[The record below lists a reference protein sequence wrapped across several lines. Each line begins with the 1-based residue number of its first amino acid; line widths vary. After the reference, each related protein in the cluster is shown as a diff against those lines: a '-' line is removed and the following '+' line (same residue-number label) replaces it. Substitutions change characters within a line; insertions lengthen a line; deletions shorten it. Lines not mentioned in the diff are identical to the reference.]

1 MLINLYKISFNLL
14 FDGFKIIYCSK
25 DIKII
30 KYRRISMRKKIF
42 VKCMVQYGW
51 LLLIEAVLAIIVSYT
66 IVQGNKIISV
76 VIDDM
81 LAGKEILFASF
92 VVQFLIFT
100 VVGVFASFAQ
110 SMAASKYAIFIC
122 AKYKDLVVEKLYYI
136 EYKYFDSNYVA
147 TLLNKV
153 ISDLG
158 EIAGLLEFVLPEII
172 SSVIAVITYSV
183 YIGQLNL
190 GLLILILI
198 SYPLIFWIANILVKK
213 ISSLQNTYR
222 QKTDMMAEI
231 AQDAVNGIL
240 VLRSF
245 EMEKIFQKKM
255 HQASKEL
262 VENEEKRTQMTNTAH
277 VTRQIVQWLPNIIS
291 AIYAMY
297 LVRQGD
303 ISLGGLVAF
312 ILVLNKFVEAFIGLP
327 FCMVDAS
334 AGIVCV
340 KRMEEIFEANE
351 EGGGT
356 ECTPMDTDVAIY
368 FDKVNFG
375 YTEDNMVLQN
385 LSFEVKKGQ
394 NIAFVGESGGGKST
408 IFYLLCGFYEKTSG
422 SYQLMGRTIED
433 WNRKALREQVALV
446 SQNVFLFPTTVEEN
460 VLYGNPKA
468 THEEVIEACKKA
480 EIHAFI
486 MTLPQ
491 GYQTKVGERG
501 AILSGGQKQR
511 ISIARAILKDAPILL
526 LDEPTSALD
535 VETESSI
542 QNAIKAV
549 MAGRTCITIAH
560 RLSTI
565 VNADKIL
572 VLKRGHIVECGTHKE
587 LMTLEQVYAMMYREA
602 MNDKEL

>member
-1 MLINLYKISFNLL
+1 
-14 FDGFKIIYCSK
+14 
-25 DIKII
+25 
-30 KYRRISMRKKIF
+30 MRKKIF
-42 VKCMVQYGW
+42 VKCMIQYGW

-66 IVQGNKIISV
+66 MVQGNKVISV

-81 LAGKEILFASF
+81 LGGKEVLFASF
-92 VVQFLIFT
+92 VIQFLIFT
-100 VVGVFASFAQ
+100 AVGVLASFIQ
-110 SMAASKYAIFIC
+110 SIAALKYAVYTC
-122 AKYKDLVVEKLYYI
+122 TKYKDLVVEKLYSI

-153 ISDLG
+153 IGDLG
-158 EIAGLLEFVLPEII
+158 EIAGFLESVLPQMISNII
-172 SSVIAVITYSV
+172 AIIIYSV
-183 YIGQLNL
+183 YIAQLNL
-190 GLLILILI
+190 GLWIVIVV

-213 ISSLQNTYR
+213 ISGLQNIFR
-222 QKTDMMAEI
+222 QKVDKMAEI
-231 AQDAVNGIL
+231 VQDAVNGIL

-245 EMEKIFQKKM
+245 GMEQIFQKKM
-255 HQASKEL
+255 HRAAKEL
-262 VENEEKRTQMTNTAH
+262 VENEEKRTQMTNTSM
-277 VTRQIVQWLPNIIS
+277 VIRKVVQWLPNIIS
-291 AIYAMY
+291 AVYAVY
-297 LVRQGD
+297 LVQQGN

-312 ILVLNKFVEAFIGLP
+312 ILVLNKFVEAFIELP

-334 AGIVCV
+334 AGMVCI
-340 KRMEEIFEANE
+340 KRMEEIFDAKE
-351 EGGGT
+351 EISGT
-356 ECTPMDTDVAIY
+356 ECVPMDTNVAIC

-375 YTEDNMVLQN
+375 YTQDNLVLQN
-385 LSFEVKKGQ
+385 LSFEVKKGE

-408 IFYLLCGFYEKTSG
+408 IFHLLCGFYEKTSG
-422 SYQLMGRTIED
+422 SYQLMGRRIED
-433 WNRKALREQVALV
+433 WNRNALRQQIALV

-460 VLYGNPKA
+460 ILYGNPKA
-468 THEEVIEACKKA
+468 THEEIIEACKKA

-491 GYQTKVGERG
+491 GYQTIVGERG

-542 QNAIKAV
+542 QNAIGAV

-565 VNADKIL
+565 VHADKIL
-572 VLKRGHIVECGTHKE
+572 VLKQGHIVEWGTHEE
-587 LMTLEQVYAMMYREA
+587 LMALGQVYAAMYGEA
-602 MNDKEL
+602 NNEEL

>member
-1 MLINLYKISFNLL
+1 
-14 FDGFKIIYCSK
+14 
-25 DIKII
+25 
-30 KYRRISMRKKIF
+30 MRKKIF
-42 VKCMVQYGW
+42 VKCMIQYGW

-66 IVQGNKIISV
+66 MVQGNQIISV

-81 LAGKEILFASF
+81 LAGKDVLFASF

-100 VVGVFASFAQ
+100 AVGILASFVQ
-110 SMAASKYAIFIC
+110 SIVASKYAVWIC
-122 AKYKDLVVEKLYYI
+122 TKYKDLVVEKLYSI
-136 EYKYFDSNYVA
+136 EYKYFDSNYCA

-153 ISDLG
+153 IGDLG
-158 EIAGLLEFVLPEII
+158 EISGFLESVLPEMI
-172 SSVIAVITYSV
+172 SSIIAIIIYSV
-183 YIGQLNL
+183 YIVQLNV
-190 GLLILILI
+190 GLWILIVV

-213 ISSLQNTYR
+213 ISRLQKTFR
-222 QKTDMMAEI
+222 QKVDMMAEI

-245 EMEKIFQKKM
+245 GMEQIFQKKM
-255 HQASKEL
+255 HKATKEL
-262 VENEEKRTQMTNTAH
+262 VENEEKRTKMSNTA
-277 VTRQIVQWLPNIIS
+277 IVIRRVIQWLPNIIS
-291 AIYAMY
+291 AIYAVY

-334 AGIVCV
+334 AGMVCI
-340 KRMEEIFEANE
+340 KRMEEIFEAKE
-351 EGGGT
+351 EISGT
-356 ECTPMDTDVAIY
+356 ECVPIDTNVTLC

-375 YTEDNMVLQN
+375 YTEDNLVLQN
-385 LSFEVKKGQ
+385 LSFEVKKGE

-408 IFYLLCGFYEKTSG
+408 IFHLLCGFYEKTSG
-422 SYQLMGRTIED
+422 SYQLMGRSIED
-433 WNRKALREQVALV
+433 WNRKALREQIALV
-446 SQNVFLFPTTVEEN
+446 SQNVFLFPTTIEEN
-460 VLYGNPKA
+460 ILYGNPKA

-491 GYQTKVGERG
+491 GYQTIVGERG

-535 VETESSI
+535 VETESCI
-542 QNAIKAV
+542 QNAIGAV
-549 MAGRTCITIAH
+549 MSGRTCITIAH

-572 VLKRGHIVECGTHKE
+572 VLKQGHIVEWGTHKE
-587 LMTLEQVYAMMYREA
+587 LIALGQVYATMYGEA
-602 MNDKEL
+602 MDNEEL

>member
-1 MLINLYKISFNLL
+1 MI
-14 FDGFKIIYCSK
+14 
-25 DIKII
+25 
-30 KYRRISMRKKIF
+30 
-42 VKCMVQYGW
+42 QYGW

-66 IVQGNKIISV
+66 MVQGNKVISV

-81 LAGKEILFASF
+81 LGGKEVLFASF
-92 VVQFLIFT
+92 VIQFLIFT
-100 VVGVFASFAQ
+100 AVGVLASFIQ
-110 SMAASKYAIFIC
+110 SIAALKYAVYTC
-122 AKYKDLVVEKLYYI
+122 TKYKDLVVEKLYSI

-153 ISDLG
+153 IGDLG
-158 EIAGLLEFVLPEII
+158 EIAGFLESVLPQMISNII
-172 SSVIAVITYSV
+172 AIIIYSV
-183 YIGQLNL
+183 YIAQLNL
-190 GLLILILI
+190 GLWIVIVV

-213 ISSLQNTYR
+213 ISGLQNIFR
-222 QKTDMMAEI
+222 QKVDKMAEI
-231 AQDAVNGIL
+231 VQDAVNGIL

-245 EMEKIFQKKM
+245 GMEQIFQKKM
-255 HQASKEL
+255 HRAAKEL
-262 VENEEKRTQMTNTAH
+262 VENEEKRTQMTNTSM
-277 VTRQIVQWLPNIIS
+277 VIRKVVQWLPNIIS
-291 AIYAMY
+291 AVYAVY
-297 LVRQGD
+297 LVQQGN

-312 ILVLNKFVEAFIGLP
+312 ILVLNKFVEAFIELP

-334 AGIVCV
+334 AGMVCI
-340 KRMEEIFEANE
+340 KRMEEIFDAKE
-351 EGGGT
+351 EISGT
-356 ECTPMDTDVAIY
+356 ECVPMDTNVAIC

-375 YTEDNMVLQN
+375 YTQDNLVLQN
-385 LSFEVKKGQ
+385 LSFEVKKGE

-408 IFYLLCGFYEKTSG
+408 IFHLLCGFYEKTSG
-422 SYQLMGRTIED
+422 SYQLMGRRIED
-433 WNRKALREQVALV
+433 WNRNALRQQIALV

-460 VLYGNPKA
+460 ILYGNPKA
-468 THEEVIEACKKA
+468 THEEIIEACKKA

-491 GYQTKVGERG
+491 GYQTIVGERG

-542 QNAIKAV
+542 QNAIGAV

-565 VNADKIL
+565 VHADKIL
-572 VLKRGHIVECGTHKE
+572 VLKQGHIVEWGTHEE
-587 LMTLEQVYAMMYREA
+587 LMALGQVYAAMYGEA
-602 MNDKEL
+602 NNEEL